1 VTAEGAPGGPAAV
14 AVLAPTT
21 TPSDLRARPGR
32 AVQSRVAPT
41 DDTPT
46 ADEHAEFEHFF
57 RTYHRDLSRVAYAL
71 TGDHAEAD
79 DVVADALASAWKHWG
94 RVRAAG
100 HTLAYVR
107 GSVVKL
113 AATRVRRRV
122 SERRGSALLGPL
134 MAWRHSGPDI
144 PARVDLR
151 TAILALPEGRRAC
164 VVLRHVA
171 GLSTLEV
178 ADALGISEGAVK
190 SQTWKGLE
198 QLRHALGDAHAPR
211 WTTRDRTGGATS

>member
-1 VTAEGAPGGPAAV
+1 M
-14 AVLAPTT
+14 APTE
-21 TPSDLRARPGR
+21 DD
-32 AVQSRVAPT
+32 SR
-41 DDTPT
+41 T
-46 ADEHAEFEHFF
+46 ADEHAEFEYFF

-79 DVVADALASAWKHWG
+79 DVVADALASAWTHWG

-134 MAWRHSGPDI
+134 TAWRHSGPDV
-144 PARVDLR
+144 PARVDLQA
-151 TAILALPEGRRAC
+151 AILALPEGRRAC

-178 ADALGISEGAVK
+178 AESLGISEGAVK
-190 SQTWKGLE
+190 SQTWKGLD
-198 QLRHALGDAHAPR
+198 QLRRALGEAHSPR
-211 WTTRDRTGGATS
+211 WTTRDHARDRTGGATP